1 VNDLKDLVELALTDG
16 YGPDPV
22 SAPIPAQT

>member
-1 VNDLKDLVELALTDG
+1 VNDLKDLVDLALTDG

-22 SAPIPAQT
+22 SAPIPPQT